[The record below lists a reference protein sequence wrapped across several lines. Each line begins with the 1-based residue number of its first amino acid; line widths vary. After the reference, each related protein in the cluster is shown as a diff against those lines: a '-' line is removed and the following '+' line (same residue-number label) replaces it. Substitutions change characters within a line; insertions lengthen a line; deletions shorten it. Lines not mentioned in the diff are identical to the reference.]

1 MSTENEGLLEV
12 RDLKV
17 HFPLPKKSLFG
28 ERSYV
33 KAVDGV
39 SFRVRKGTTFGI
51 VGESG
56 SGKTTIAKAVMG
68 LVGVSGG
75 SIRLEGNELVG
86 IPEDRLKALRP
97 KYQIVF
103 QDPYSSLNPR
113 MRVGKIVQDPLNLM
127 DLGSHEEREEREKEV
142 FEQIGLHQ
150 AQRALF
156 PHQFSGGQRQRISI
170 GRALASYPEL
180 IICDE
185 PVSALQHGDIQMSVL
200 ATNNFMP
207 FAPSCGWL
215 NMPYLF
221 GSLEEFRK
229 LVDLMWDQHN
239 AWAIKESGARVLAI
253 VDIGYRQLTTDAAHP
268 VRNLADARGL
278 AVRTPQNALAVS
290 AFNALGFKP
299 HPASFA
305 DTYGMLAKGTV
316 NGQEGCFNNV
326 VTMKFADH
334 QKYATCINYAVHS
347 ANIIVNEEWLQGLP
361 EQARDALIRA
371 GREAMAYER
380 TKVSQMLVADDRA
393 LQEQGME
400 LLGVVEDLSEWT
412 RLGRTSWLKC
422 YDVLGYGNA
431 DKGKAIM
438 AVVLSKKEALA
449 NAWEDWLRQ
458 PPATR

>member
-1 MSTENEGLLEV
+1 MKRCAMVLLV
-12 RDLKV
+12 CAAL
-17 HFPLPKKSLFG
+17 
-28 ERSYV
+28 
-33 KAVDGV
+33 A
-39 SFRVRKGTTFGI
+39 
-51 VGESG
+51 
-56 SGKTTIAKAVMG
+56 G
-68 LVGVSGG
+68 LVSGLAVAAIPVKVASSVGTSEQNYVNVTYGKLVELAQKYSGG
-75 SIRLEGNELVG
+75 AFEFQLYPDMRLG
-86 IPEDRLKALRP
+86 D
-97 KYQIVF
+97 
-103 QDPYSSLNPR
+103 
-113 MRVGKIVQDPLNLM
+113 
-127 DLGSHEEREEREKEV
+127 
-142 FEQIGLHQ
+142 EQKTV
-150 AQRALF
+150 R
-156 PHQFSGGQRQRISI
+156 
-170 GRALASYPEL
+170 
-180 IICDE
+180 
-185 PVSALQHGDIQMSVL
+185 ALQHGDIQMSVL

-239 AWAIKESGARVLAI
+239 AWAVKESGARVLAI
-253 VDIGYRQLTTDAAHP
+253 VDIGYRAADHGRGP
-268 VRNLADARGL
+268 SRPQSRRRPGL
-278 AVRTPQNALAVS
+278 AVRTPGRTRWAVS

-380 TKVSQMLVADDRA
+380 TKVSQMLVAGRQGLA
-393 LQEQGME
+393 GAGME

>member
-1 MSTENEGLLEV
+1 MKRCAMVLLACAA
-12 RDLKV
+12 L
-17 HFPLPKKSLFG
+17 
-28 ERSYV
+28 
-33 KAVDGV
+33 A
-39 SFRVRKGTTFGI
+39 
-51 VGESG
+51 
-56 SGKTTIAKAVMG
+56 G
-68 LVGVSGG
+68 LVSGRAVAAIPVKVASSVGTSEQNYVNVTYGKLVELAQKYSGG
-75 SIRLEGNELVG
+75 AFEFQLYPDMRLG
-86 IPEDRLKALRP
+86 D
-97 KYQIVF
+97 
-103 QDPYSSLNPR
+103 
-113 MRVGKIVQDPLNLM
+113 
-127 DLGSHEEREEREKEV
+127 
-142 FEQIGLHQ
+142 EQKTV
-150 AQRALF
+150 R
-156 PHQFSGGQRQRISI
+156 
-170 GRALASYPEL
+170 
-180 IICDE
+180 
-185 PVSALQHGDIQMSVL
+185 ALQHGDIQMSVL

-229 LVDLMWDQHN
+229 LVDLMWNQHN
-239 AWAIKESGARVLAI
+239 AWAVKESGARVLAI

-400 LLGVVEDLSEWT
+400 LLGVVEDLPEWI
-412 RLGRTSWLKC
+412 RLGRTAWPKC
-422 YDVLGYGNA
+422 YEVIGDGNA
-431 DKGKAIM
+431 EKGKAVMDI
-438 AVVLSKKEALA
+438 VLAKKEALA
-449 NAWEDWLRQ
+449 KK
-458 PPATR
+458 

>member
-1 MSTENEGLLEV
+1 MKRCAMVLLACAA
-12 RDLKV
+12 L
-17 HFPLPKKSLFG
+17 
-28 ERSYV
+28 
-33 KAVDGV
+33 A
-39 SFRVRKGTTFGI
+39 
-51 VGESG
+51 
-56 SGKTTIAKAVMG
+56 G
-68 LVGVSGG
+68 LVSGRAVAAIPVKVASSVGTSEQNYVNVTYGKLVELAQKYSGG
-75 SIRLEGNELVG
+75 AFEFQLYPDMRLG
-86 IPEDRLKALRP
+86 D
-97 KYQIVF
+97 
-103 QDPYSSLNPR
+103 
-113 MRVGKIVQDPLNLM
+113 
-127 DLGSHEEREEREKEV
+127 
-142 FEQIGLHQ
+142 EQKTV
-150 AQRALF
+150 R
-156 PHQFSGGQRQRISI
+156 
-170 GRALASYPEL
+170 
-180 IICDE
+180 
-185 PVSALQHGDIQMSVL
+185 ALQHGDIQMSVL

-239 AWAIKESGARVLAI
+239 AWAVKESGARVLAI

-412 RLGRTSWLKC
+412 RLGRTSWLKY

-431 DKGKAIM
+431 DKGKAIK

>member
-1 MSTENEGLLEV
+1 MKRCAMVLLACAA
-12 RDLKV
+12 L
-17 HFPLPKKSLFG
+17 
-28 ERSYV
+28 
-33 KAVDGV
+33 A
-39 SFRVRKGTTFGI
+39 
-51 VGESG
+51 
-56 SGKTTIAKAVMG
+56 G
-68 LVGVSGG
+68 LVSGRAVAAIPVKVASSVGTSEQNYVNVTYGKLVELAQKYSGG
-75 SIRLEGNELVG
+75 AFEFQLYPDMRLG
-86 IPEDRLKALRP
+86 D
-97 KYQIVF
+97 
-103 QDPYSSLNPR
+103 
-113 MRVGKIVQDPLNLM
+113 
-127 DLGSHEEREEREKEV
+127 
-142 FEQIGLHQ
+142 EQKTV
-150 AQRALF
+150 R
-156 PHQFSGGQRQRISI
+156 
-170 GRALASYPEL
+170 
-180 IICDE
+180 
-185 PVSALQHGDIQMSVL
+185 ALQHGDIQMSVL

-239 AWAIKESGARVLAI
+239 AWAVKESGARVLAI

-361 EQARDALIRA
+361 EQARDVLIRA

-380 TKVSQMLVADDRA
+380 TKVSQRA
-393 LQEQGME
+393 WNCSAWWRISPSGPASGGLRGSSAMTCSGMATP
-400 LLGVVEDLSEWT
+400 T
-412 RLGRTSWLKC
+412 RARRSWRWCFPRRKPWPTRGRTGSGSRPRRAEPFSRRLR
-422 YDVLGYGNA
+422 NA
-431 DKGKAIM
+431 IQKAEPQRFRFF
-438 AVVLSKKEALA
+438 VP
-449 NAWEDWLRQ
+449 WERWA
-458 PPATR
+458 P

>member
-1 MSTENEGLLEV
+1 MKRCAMVLLACAA
-12 RDLKV
+12 L
-17 HFPLPKKSLFG
+17 
-28 ERSYV
+28 
-33 KAVDGV
+33 A
-39 SFRVRKGTTFGI
+39 
-51 VGESG
+51 
-56 SGKTTIAKAVMG
+56 G
-68 LVGVSGG
+68 LVSGRAVAAIPVKVASSVGTDERNYVNVTYGKLVELAQKYSGG
-75 SIRLEGNELVG
+75 AFEFQLYPDMRLG
-86 IPEDRLKALRP
+86 D
-97 KYQIVF
+97 
-103 QDPYSSLNPR
+103 
-113 MRVGKIVQDPLNLM
+113 
-127 DLGSHEEREEREKEV
+127 
-142 FEQIGLHQ
+142 EQKTV
-150 AQRALF
+150 R
-156 PHQFSGGQRQRISI
+156 
-170 GRALASYPEL
+170 
-180 IICDE
+180 
-185 PVSALQHGDIQMSVL
+185 ALQHGDIQMSVL

-361 EQARDALIRA
+361 EQARDGSLGHRVLRQKRPSSHETIGPSFGRDTPALRAFPDLGETGPPSGGTGQPLGRVCYETMRDGPSCLRGA
-371 GREAMAYER
+371 GRPCIGAGR
-380 TKVSQMLVADDRA
+380 GRHSG
-393 LQEQGME
+393 QG
-400 LLGVVEDLSEWT
+400 GI
-412 RLGRTSWLKC
+412 LGRH
-422 YDVLGYGNA
+422 G
-431 DKGKAIM
+431 
-438 AVVLSKKEALA
+438 
-449 NAWEDWLRQ
+449 
-458 PPATR
+458 

>member
-1 MSTENEGLLEV
+1 MKRCAMVLLACAA
-12 RDLKV
+12 L
-17 HFPLPKKSLFG
+17 
-28 ERSYV
+28 
-33 KAVDGV
+33 A
-39 SFRVRKGTTFGI
+39 
-51 VGESG
+51 
-56 SGKTTIAKAVMG
+56 G
-68 LVGVSGG
+68 LVSGRAVAAIPVKVASSVGTSEQNYVNVTYGKLVELAQKYSGG
-75 SIRLEGNELVG
+75 AFEFQLYPDMRLG
-86 IPEDRLKALRP
+86 D
-97 KYQIVF
+97 
-103 QDPYSSLNPR
+103 
-113 MRVGKIVQDPLNLM
+113 
-127 DLGSHEEREEREKEV
+127 
-142 FEQIGLHQ
+142 EQKTV
-150 AQRALF
+150 R
-156 PHQFSGGQRQRISI
+156 
-170 GRALASYPEL
+170 
-180 IICDE
+180 
-185 PVSALQHGDIQMSVL
+185 ALQHGDIQMSVL

-239 AWAIKESGARVLAI
+239 AWAVKESGARVLAI

-380 TKVSQMLVADDRA
+380 TKGPCRSRA
-393 LQEQGME
+393 WNCSAWWRISPNGPASGGLRGSNAMTCSGMATP
-400 LLGVVEDLSEWT
+400 T
-412 RLGRTSWLKC
+412 RARRSWRWCFPRRKHWPTRGRTGSGSRPRRAEPFSRRLR
-422 YDVLGYGNA
+422 NA
-431 DKGKAIM
+431 IQKAEPQRFRFF
-438 AVVLSKKEALA
+438 VP
-449 NAWEDWLRQ
+449 WERWA
-458 PPATR
+458 P

>member
-1 MSTENEGLLEV
+1 MKRCAMVLLV
-12 RDLKV
+12 CAAL
-17 HFPLPKKSLFG
+17 
-28 ERSYV
+28 
-33 KAVDGV
+33 A
-39 SFRVRKGTTFGI
+39 
-51 VGESG
+51 
-56 SGKTTIAKAVMG
+56 G
-68 LVGVSGG
+68 LVSGLAVAAIPVKVASSVGTSEQNYVNVTYGKLVELAQKYSGG
-75 SIRLEGNELVG
+75 AFEFQLYPDMRLG
-86 IPEDRLKALRP
+86 D
-97 KYQIVF
+97 
-103 QDPYSSLNPR
+103 
-113 MRVGKIVQDPLNLM
+113 
-127 DLGSHEEREEREKEV
+127 
-142 FEQIGLHQ
+142 EQKTV
-150 AQRALF
+150 R
-156 PHQFSGGQRQRISI
+156 
-170 GRALASYPEL
+170 
-180 IICDE
+180 
-185 PVSALQHGDIQMSVL
+185 ALQHGDIQMSVL

-229 LVDLMWDQHN
+229 LVDLMWGQH
-239 AWAIKESGARVLAI
+239 
-253 VDIGYRQLTTDAAHP
+253 
-268 VRNLADARGL
+268 
-278 AVRTPQNALAVS
+278 NALAVS

>member
-1 MSTENEGLLEV
+1 MKRCAMVLLACAA
-12 RDLKV
+12 L
-17 HFPLPKKSLFG
+17 
-28 ERSYV
+28 
-33 KAVDGV
+33 A
-39 SFRVRKGTTFGI
+39 
-51 VGESG
+51 
-56 SGKTTIAKAVMG
+56 G
-68 LVGVSGG
+68 LVSGRAVAAIPVKVASSVGTSEQNYVNVTYGKLVELAQKYSGG
-75 SIRLEGNELVG
+75 AFEFQLYPDMRLG
-86 IPEDRLKALRP
+86 D
-97 KYQIVF
+97 
-103 QDPYSSLNPR
+103 
-113 MRVGKIVQDPLNLM
+113 
-127 DLGSHEEREEREKEV
+127 
-142 FEQIGLHQ
+142 EQKTV
-150 AQRALF
+150 R
-156 PHQFSGGQRQRISI
+156 
-170 GRALASYPEL
+170 
-180 IICDE
+180 
-185 PVSALQHGDIQMSVL
+185 ALQHGDIQMSVL

-229 LVDLMWDQHN
+229 LVDLMWNQHN
-239 AWAIKESGARVLAI
+239 AWAVKESGARVLAI

-268 VRNLADARGL
+268 VR
-278 AVRTPQNALAVS
+278 
-290 AFNALGFKP
+290 
-299 HPASFA
+299 
-305 DTYGMLAKGTV
+305 TYGMLAKGTV

>member
-1 MSTENEGLLEV
+1 MKRCAMVLLACAA
-12 RDLKV
+12 LAG
-17 HFPLPKKSLFG
+17 F
-28 ERSYV
+28 
-33 KAVDGV
+33 
-39 SFRVRKGTTFGI
+39 
-51 VGESG
+51 
-56 SGKTTIAKAVMG
+56 
-68 LVGVSGG
+68 VSGRAVAAIPVKVASSVG
-75 SIRLEGNELVG
+75 TSEQNYVNVTYGKLVEL
-86 IPEDRLKALRP
+86 AQ
-97 KYQIVF
+97 KY
-103 QDPYSSLNPR
+103 
-113 MRVGKIVQDPLNLM
+113 
-127 DLGSHEEREEREKEV
+127 
-142 FEQIGLHQ
+142 
-150 AQRALF
+150 
-156 PHQFSGGQRQRISI
+156 SGGAFEFQ
-170 GRALASYPEL
+170 LYPDMRL
-180 IICDE
+180 GDE
-185 PVSALQHGDIQMSVL
+185 QKTVRALQHGDIQMSVL

-229 LVDLMWDQHN
+229 LVDLIVGPAQRVGGQGEW
-239 AWAIKESGARVLAI
+239 GARPRHRGHRLS
-253 VDIGYRQLTTDAAHP
+253 AADHG
-268 VRNLADARGL
+268 RGPS
-278 AVRTPQNALAVS
+278 RPQSRRRPGAGRAHTAERGLAVS

-449 NAWEDWLRQ
+449 NAWEDWLRP

>member
-1 MSTENEGLLEV
+1 MYQGGPWPPFSQVASSVGTSEQN
-12 RDLKV
+12 
-17 HFPLPKKSLFG
+17 
-28 ERSYV
+28 YV
-33 KAVDGV
+33 NV
-39 SFRVRKGTTFGI
+39 TY
-51 VGESG
+51 
-56 SGKTTIAKAVMG
+56 GK
-68 LVGVSGG
+68 LVELAQKYSGG
-75 SIRLEGNELVG
+75 AFEFQLYPDMRLG
-86 IPEDRLKALRP
+86 D
-97 KYQIVF
+97 
-103 QDPYSSLNPR
+103 
-113 MRVGKIVQDPLNLM
+113 
-127 DLGSHEEREEREKEV
+127 
-142 FEQIGLHQ
+142 EQKTV
-150 AQRALF
+150 R
-156 PHQFSGGQRQRISI
+156 
-170 GRALASYPEL
+170 
-180 IICDE
+180 
-185 PVSALQHGDIQMSVL
+185 ALQHGDIQMSVL

-229 LVDLMWDQHN
+229 LVDLMWGQHN
-239 AWAIKESGARVLAI
+239 AWAVKESGARVLAI

-449 NAWEDWLRQ
+449 NAWRTGSGSRPRRAEPFSSTPAKRHTKRSPRGSAFCAYGEMGSLMSCTPSHAVAAQGPVLGLSLALFQLRQ
-458 PPATR
+458 GQDAAHGASGIRGCY

>member
-1 MSTENEGLLEV
+1 MKRCAMVLLACAA
-12 RDLKV
+12 L
-17 HFPLPKKSLFG
+17 
-28 ERSYV
+28 
-33 KAVDGV
+33 A
-39 SFRVRKGTTFGI
+39 
-51 VGESG
+51 
-56 SGKTTIAKAVMG
+56 G
-68 LVGVSGG
+68 LVSGRAVAAIPVKVASSVGTSEQNYVNVTYGKLVELAQKYSGG
-75 SIRLEGNELVG
+75 AFEFQLYPDMRLG
-86 IPEDRLKALRP
+86 D
-97 KYQIVF
+97 
-103 QDPYSSLNPR
+103 
-113 MRVGKIVQDPLNLM
+113 
-127 DLGSHEEREEREKEV
+127 
-142 FEQIGLHQ
+142 EQKTV
-150 AQRALF
+150 R
-156 PHQFSGGQRQRISI
+156 
-170 GRALASYPEL
+170 
-180 IICDE
+180 
-185 PVSALQHGDIQMSVL
+185 ALQHGDIQMSVL

-229 LVDLMWDQHN
+229 LVDLMWGQHN
-239 AWAIKESGARVLAI
+239 AWAVKESGARVLAI

-393 LQEQGME
+393 LQEQ
-400 LLGVVEDLSEWT
+400 LVTDFIIF
-412 RLGRTSWLKC
+412 LKR
-422 YDVLGYGNA
+422 N
-431 DKGKAIM
+431 KG
-438 AVVLSKKEALA
+438 
-449 NAWEDWLRQ
+449 
-458 PPATR
+458 